1 MKTTN
6 ASTALALIFGLGL
19 GVASLPAAAT
29 QHMLDYDTDSDGM
42 VDAEEAS
49 AYAEQEYGDITAD
62 EDLTEE
68 RFGTMYQGTG
78 DSAEAFAEIDEDGD
92 GEISAEEWVRW
103 REQGFAEATGDT
115 EGEMAGPDFEEWR
128 GADITGTRT
137 PAERSPSGGA
147 GGSGS
152 SD

>member
-6 ASTALALIFGLGL
+6 TSTALALIFGLGL
-19 GVASLPAAAT
+19 GVASLPAGAT
-29 QHMLDYDTDSDGM
+29 QHMLDYDTDSDGI

-49 AYAEQEYGDITAD
+49 AYAEQEYDDITAD

-103 REQGFAEATGDT
+103 REQGFAEAAQGSDEMPTT
-115 EGEMAGPDFEEWR
+115 EFEEWR

-137 PAERSPSGGA
+137 PAERSP
-147 GGSGS
+147 
-152 SD
+152 